1 MKKIIIIILIYS
13 IISVI
18 FLSIMSIPPKIKQEE
33 ADAKIQQVVDSMREI
48 AEEHWPDMPEE
59 IIENALSTN
68 ENIVRDSY
76 EKSNTFSFSFINN
89 LIAYFIGLAIVIVI
103 AILRRAHL
111 YELYG
116 KWNKNDRKEE

>member
-1 MKKIIIIILIYS
+1 MKKIIIIILINS

-116 KWNKNDRKEE
+116 K